1 MLGRSVC
8 PRQIVRG
15 IDQSDVR
22 ERLRKVSDLASGSGI
37 IFFCQ
42 QSNIVAQAQQ
52 PLKHRPSVFIATL
65 QDVIV
70 GKPKAASKK
79 GAFVPGQTV
88 DFALG
93 ILARH
98 KAIPQQKVFD
108 GRHGSHDPGV
118 ISWQEADQR
127 QEQ

>member
-1 MLGRSVC
+1 MLGRSVS
-8 PRQIVRG
+8 PRQVVRG

-42 QSNIVAQAQQ
+42 QPDIVAQAQQ

-70 GKPKAASKK
+70 GKPKAASKE

-93 ILARH
+93 IVAGD
-98 KAIPQQKVFD
+98 KAILEQKLFD
-108 GRHGSHDPGV
+108 SPHGSHDPRV
-118 ISWQEADQR
+118 ISWQEPD
-127 QEQ
+127 